1 MLTAASIGE
10 PLERPFLR
18 RLLASAGVSSS
29 AGVAGLLGCWDQEVA
44 TLLRSD
50 TRRFSRSVP
59 LARQGVLALSLQMEP
74 RWGKGWRLLLFNCH
88 FTILGGDDARRSNIT
103 ELVRSRT
110 RRSAS
115 VLQCALLIVFYD
127 TGPEQEVR
135 RPALSAR

>member
-1 MLTAASIGE
+1 M
-10 PLERPFLR
+10 
-18 RLLASAGVSSS
+18 
-29 AGVAGLLGCWDQEVA
+29 A

-110 RRSAS
+110 RRSTS

-127 TGPEQEVR
+127 TGPEQEAR
-135 RPALSAR
+135 RPALSARSATCFGPCQVTFMREFAELEFGEPGGERDTSSRCLS